1 MNFGCCNP
9 SLKCKIVGDM
19 AVMQAP
25 CPPPVICRMSFTAPL
40 ASDTKNSSLSEIH
53 HPKTDIFSLLLQSP
67 KISSIKRKGQKALC
81 KNVGAKCRR
90 LDRRG
95 HG

>member
-1 MNFGCCNP
+1 MIFGCCNP
-9 SLKCKIVGDM
+9 SLKCKIVGDI

-53 HPKTDIFSLLLQSP
+53 HPRTNIFNSLLQPS
-67 KISSIKRKGQKALC
+67 KISWIRKFKEGQKSVVQEC
-81 KNVGAKCRR
+81 KS
-90 LDRRG
+90 
-95 HG
+95 

>member
-25 CPPPVICRMSFTAPL
+25 CPPS
-40 ASDTKNSSLSEIH
+40 SDLQNVLHCTFALRHKELFFIRNTS
-53 HPKTDIFSLLLQSP
+53 PKPNIFNSLLQPS
-67 KISSIKRKGQKALC
+67 KISSIRKFKE
-81 KNVGAKCRR
+81 GAKSVVQECRS
-90 LDRRG
+90 
-95 HG
+95 

>member
-25 CPPPVICRMSFTAPL
+25 CPPPVICRMSFTEPL

-53 HPKTDIFSLLLQSP
+53 QPRTNIFNSLLQPS
-67 KISSIKRKGQKALC
+67 KISWIRNFQKVAKSVVQEC
-81 KNVGAKCRR
+81 KS
-90 LDRRG
+90 
-95 HG
+95 